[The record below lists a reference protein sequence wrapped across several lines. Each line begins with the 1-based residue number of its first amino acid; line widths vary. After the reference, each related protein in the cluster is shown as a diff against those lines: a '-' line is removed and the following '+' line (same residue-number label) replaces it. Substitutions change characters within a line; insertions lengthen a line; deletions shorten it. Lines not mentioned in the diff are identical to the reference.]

1 MQVYGMRPNQG
12 WVSLSSRVV
21 VLILQSK
28 LDLPEVVKVLTSN
41 VSNYTKSICMVIG
54 IILRYCLNLSFSYI
68 IDFF

>member
-1 MQVYGMRPNQG
+1 MPVYGMRPNQG

-54 IILRYCLNLSFSYI
+54 IIYEILSQFV
-68 IDFF
+68 FPL

>member
-41 VSNYTKSICMVIG
+41 VSNYTKSICMVIDM
-54 IILRYCLNLSFSYI
+54 RYCLIYLSRI
-68 IDFF
+68 IEFF

>member
-1 MQVYGMRPNQG
+1 MQVYGMQPNQG

-41 VSNYTKSICMVIG
+41 ISQSLFVWLLV
-54 IILRYCLNLSFSYI
+54 L
-68 IDFF
+68 

>member
-12 WVSLSSRVV
+12 WVSLSSR
-21 VLILQSK
+21 LILQSK

-54 IILRYCLNLSFSYI
+54 VIYEILSQFIFLI
-68 IDFF
+68 

>member
-41 VSNYTKSICMVIG
+41 VSNYTKSSCMVIG
-54 IILRYCLNLSFSYI
+54 IIL
-68 IDFF
+68 